1 MGHQGKQVVVVGSGV
16 SGLVAAR
23 AVVKEDESA
32 RVTLIESSARPGG
45 HDHTVRMPSGEL
57 VDMGYMVFNKH
68 SYPNMVNLYKELG
81 VETIEIDMSF
91 AVTVPGIVSWSF
103 QTAPSW
109 ALQNLWR
116 PRTGRFK
123 VLTLTSVRACVA
135 NEAEAYVELA
145 SGVRLNADRIIFA
158 CGPDKQ
164 AAMRASEKSKTT
176 STAV

>member
-91 AVTVPGIVSWSF
+91 AVTVPGIVS
-103 QTAPSW
+103 
-109 ALQNLWR
+109 
-116 PRTGRFK
+116 
-123 VLTLTSVRACVA
+123 
-135 NEAEAYVELA
+135 
-145 SGVRLNADRIIFA
+145 
-158 CGPDKQ
+158 
-164 AAMRASEKSKTT
+164 
-176 STAV
+176 